1 MSEKYIRQNN
11 GHYSIIR
18 KSKGY
23 GRFDSLDDTIMI
35 RNFLVE
41 NDWDIE
47 KIDETIQIGDEWIA
61 IGQINEK
68 IHILGRFDQRPSQ
81 KTINELYKKRLR
93 NPNNSRYGLNITRIF
108 DTYIIKKR
116 IAGDDYIFGYY
127 ESLEDAE
134 FVRNHLLENNW
145 DVSGF
150 SQIHYD
156 EESDDYKVV
165 EVIDDRVY
173 VLDTFKS
180 RSDINLQDCRRQFL
194 NKIAKHNL
202 GLEEHPSLDE
212 LREKIAELEEEFNMT
227 VRDDTWELKDTSDPL
242 NDIIFNLTPFQKS
255 VYDAVDNST
264 VEDIEKSLV
273 RFRSGNFTQ
282 KIQKNLDE
290 LEKMGMIYEN
300 NNRYIKRSP

>member
-23 GRFDSLDDTIMI
+23 GRFDSLDDAILI

-41 NDWDIE
+41 NDWNIVEIE
-47 KIDETIQIGDEWIA
+47 NTIQIDDCWLV
-61 IGQINEK
+61 IGVIDEK
-68 IHILGRFDQRPSQ
+68 IHILGRFNQRPSQ

-134 FVRNHLLENNW
+134 FVRNHLLENDW

-194 NKIAKHNL
+194 NKIAKHRL

-282 KIQKNLDE
+282 KIRKNLDE

-300 NNRYIKRSP
+300 NNRYIKRNP

>member
-23 GRFDSLDDTIMI
+23 GRFDSLDDAIMI

-41 NDWDIE
+41 NDWNIVKIE
-47 KIDETIQIGDEWIA
+47 NTIQIDDCWLV
-61 IGQINEK
+61 IGVIDEK
-68 IHILGRFDQRPSQ
+68 IHVLGKFEKKPSQ

-134 FVRNHLLENNW
+134 FVRNHLLENDW

-194 NKIAKHNL
+194 NKIAKHRL

-212 LREKIAELEEEFNMT
+212 LTERIEELEEEFNMT